1 LNSPIKNS
9 EALAISSALRI
20 FENREVG
27 GIQYTFREAESMDAA
42 GISDLFERAYGG
54 KYLFSD
60 TSAAS
65 ISNEIS
71 VPNKFIWLIT
81 TVKGES
87 TPMGCLL
94 AKIDRENRIAKISN
108 VVMLPGYARRTA
120 RRESRHQSLG
130 FPDAV
135 SVRKAERR
143 SLGGIMLELVL
154 EYLTNKNPIVDVVYA
169 TTRTINAAPA
179 RLGRSVGFRH
189 AGFFPNAVW
198 IQGFEHLNLEV
209 FVTSRALR
217 ARRKCDHIF
226 SALESIYSLA
236 AQTFAL
242 ETPKF
247 TGKHASIN
255 ESNLM
260 HTFRLNQDQAE
271 VSRRYEFCHEQ
282 GFLRIQ
288 FTPFLHPNCMLA
300 SNDGGGE
307 IFVNYNASNRQAVI
321 VDYWCSQGDIGS
333 ILKAAGHTLHEL
345 GAAYIEMLISA
356 HDYLQQKQAYAAHYL
371 PCAYLPAVHLARDG
385 FRDDYFVFS
394 RTCQPL
400 DFEQCVISDENAHFL
415 RAYLKL
421 RQEHP
426 APFDGTSTVELA
438 CP

>member
-1 LNSPIKNS
+1 LNSPIKSS
-9 EALAISSALRI
+9 EALAISSTLRI

-27 GIQYTFREAESMDAA
+27 GIHYTFREAESVDAA

-65 ISNEIS
+65 INNEIS
-71 VPNKFIWLIT
+71 APNKFIWLIT
-81 TVKGES
+81 TIKGDP
-87 TPMGCLL
+87 TPLGCLL
-94 AKIDRENRIAKISN
+94 AKIDPENKIAKISN
-108 VVMLPGYARRTA
+108 VVMLPGDAHRAA

-130 FPDAV
+130 LPDAV
-135 SVRKAERR
+135 GMQKAERR
-143 SLGGIMLELVL
+143 SLGSIMLELVL
-154 EYLTNKNPIVDVVYA
+154 EYMTNKNPIVDVVYA
-169 TTRTINAAPA
+169 TTRTLNAAPA

-198 IQGFEHLNLEV
+198 IEGFEHLNLEV
-209 FVTSRALR
+209 FITTRALR

-247 TGKHASIN
+247 TGKNTSIN
-255 ESNLM
+255 DSNLM

-271 VSRRYEFCHEQ
+271 VSRRYQFCLEQ

-288 FTPFLHPNCMLA
+288 FTPFLYPNCVLA
-300 SNDGGGE
+300 CNDGE
-307 IFVNYNASNRQAVI
+307 VFVNYNASNKQAVI
-321 VDYWCSQGDIGS
+321 VDYWCSQGDTGP
-333 ILKAAGHTLHEL
+333 ILKAAGHTLNEL

-356 HDYLQQKQAYAAHYL
+356 RDYLQQKQAFAARYL
-371 PCAYLPAVHLARDG
+371 PCAYLPAVHLAKDG

-400 DFEQCVISDENAHFL
+400 DFERCVISNENTAFL

-421 RQEHP
+421 HQEHP
-426 APFDGTSTVELA
+426 IPFDGASTIELVRS
-438 CP
+438 